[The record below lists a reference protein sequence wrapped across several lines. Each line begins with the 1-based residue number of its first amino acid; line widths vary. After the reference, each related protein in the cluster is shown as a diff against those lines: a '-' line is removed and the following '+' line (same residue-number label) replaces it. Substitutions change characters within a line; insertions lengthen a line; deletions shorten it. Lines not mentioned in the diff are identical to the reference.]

1 MKVAVGKAAAVQ
13 RAKDL
18 LREEGIGAPPVPVEK
33 LAKALGAKVRYAPLD
48 DALSGMAHIQDGVPI
63 IGVNSM
69 HHPHR
74 QRFTIAHEIA
84 HLLLHRDYI
93 AQAVHVDKDFVINRD
108 EVSASGT
115 DALEIDANTFAAELL
130 MPAEWLR
137 TAMKREVD
145 LEDKHALTEI
155 AKKFRVSVAALQNRL
170 LNLSR

>member
-1 MKVAVGKAAAVQ
+1 MTPAVGKAAAAQ
-13 RAKDL
+13 RAKEL
-18 LREEGIGAPPVPVEK
+18 LRDEGVTMPPVPVER
-33 LAKALGAKVRYAPLD
+33 LAKALGAKIRYAPLD
-48 DALSGMAHIQDGVPI
+48 DSLSGMAHIQDDVAI

-84 HLLLHRDYI
+84 HLLLHREYI
-93 AQAVHVDKDFVINRD
+93 ANAVHVDKDFVINRD
-108 EVSASGT
+108 EVAASGT

-130 MPAEWLR
+130 MPADWLR
-137 TAMKREVD
+137 SAMTREVD
-145 LEDKHALTEI
+145 LEDKNALADI